1 MGFASAWLEKN
12 ALFPAFIRE
21 APEGQTCIIVVI
33 PAFNEPG
40 IKSLLN
46 SLKACNEPD
55 CRVEIIIVI
64 NAPVNSPEEAKINNY
79 LCMKNIESWKK
90 TNKRCFFRLFV
101 FDAGDHGIRDWG
113 VGLSRK
119 TGMDEAVRRF
129 NAIDNPEGV
138 IVSLDADCTVDRNYF
153 TEICNNLVNKK
164 ERKACSLYFEH
175 PLSGEGFPDMMYRCI
190 TQYELH
196 LRYYLQCLI
205 YTGFP
210 YAVHTV
216 GSAMACKA
224 SQYLRAGGM
233 NRKQAGEDFY
243 FIQKLVPLG
252 GYFSLNSTTVHP
264 SPRESLRVPF
274 GTGATMTRMM
284 LNNEEQMLTYN
295 INAFRELYTFFRNVA
310 DYFHF
315 SNRELADYYLAFPK
329 TIRSFLGAKEWVDK
343 ITEIQKNTAVKESFK
358 KRFFGWFN
366 MFRIVKYLN
375 HVHTGIYEKQPVA
388 FSASALISLLE
399 RDFNS
404 KDLRDLLGFFRKM
417 EMEI

>member
-12 ALFPAFIRE
+12 ALFTAKINE
-21 APEGQTCIIVVI
+21 APDEHTGIIVVV

-40 IKSLLN
+40 ISSLLD

-55 CRVEIIIVI
+55 CSVEIIIVI
-64 NAPVNSPEEAKINNY
+64 NAPINSPPEAARNNN
-79 LCMKNIESWKK
+79 LCIQNMESWKIK
-90 TNKRCFFRLFV
+90 NKKCFFRLHV
-101 FDAGDHGIRDWG
+101 FNAGDHGIRDWG

-119 TGMDEAVRRF
+119 AGIDEAVRRF
-129 NAIDNPEGV
+129 NATDNSDGV
-138 IVSLDADCTVDRNYF
+138 IVSLDADCIVESNYF
-153 TEICNNLVNKK
+153 TEICNNLVKK
-164 ERKACSLYFEH
+164 KDRKACSVYFEH
-175 PLSGEGFPDMMYRCI
+175 PLSGDAFPDRIYRNI

-205 YTGFP
+205 YSGFP

-224 SQYLRAGGM
+224 SRYLKAGGM

-252 GYFSLNSTTVHP
+252 GYFSLNSTAVYP

-274 GTGATMTRMM
+274 GTGATMSRMM
-284 LNNEEQMLTYN
+284 INDEENLLTYN
-295 INAFRELYTFFRNVA
+295 INAFRELSLLFGNVK

-315 SNRELADYYLAFPK
+315 SNQELANYHLVFPDGL
-329 TIRSFLGAKEWVDK
+329 RSFVGAKEWIDK
-343 ITEIQKNTAVKESFK
+343 ITEIQKNTAGEDSFS

-375 HVHTGIYEKQPVA
+375 HVHAGIYEKQPVA
-388 FSASALISLLE
+388 LSAKGLLSLSGK
-399 RDFNS
+399 DFNS
-404 KDLRDLLGFFRKM
+404 DDPRELLGFYRAMERK
-417 EMEI
+417 I